1 MNGNLKNQNIPITK
15 LRPSLRSLDSFP
27 DRPERRRPMINI
39 PIINP
44 FKMWNDK
51 LASTKEAAFLQ
62 GYMMGIRLS
71 KKTYKEVTN
80 GLSSPTE
87 NPLGDFKDELVET
100 IKEAFVLGFI
110 QAINRNN

>member
-1 MNGNLKNQNIPITK
+1 MNGNLKKQNIPVTK
-15 LRPSLRSLDSFP
+15 LRPSFRTLDPFP
-27 DRPERRRPMINI
+27 EKSEKKRIINI

-62 GYMMGIRLS
+62 GYMIGIRLS
-71 KKTYKEVTN
+71 KKTYREITN

-100 IKEAFVLGFI
+100 NKEAFVLGFI

>member
-1 MNGNLKNQNIPITK
+1 MNNNLKNQNIPITR
-15 LRPSLRSLDSFP
+15 LRPSFRHLDEFP
-27 DRPERRRPMINI
+27 SKKQSVINI

-44 FKMWNDK
+44 FRMWNDN

-62 GYMMGIRLS
+62 GYMMGIRIS

-87 NPLGDFKDELVET
+87 NPLGDFKDDLVET
-100 IKEAFVLGFI
+100 NKEAFVLGFI
-110 QAINRNN
+110 QALNRNN

>member
-1 MNGNLKNQNIPITK
+1 MNGNLKNQNIPIIK
-15 LRPSLRSLDSFP
+15 KRPSFRTLDPFP
-27 DRPERRRPMINI
+27 ERPEKKKSVINI

-44 FKMWNDK
+44 FIMWNDK

-62 GYMMGIRLS
+62 GYMMGIRIS
-71 KKTYKEVTN
+71 KKTYREVAN

>member
-1 MNGNLKNQNIPITK
+1 MNNNLKHQKIPVVT
-15 LRPSLRSLDSFP
+15 LRPSFRHLDSFP
-27 DRPERRRPMINI
+27 EKPDRKRSVINV

-44 FKMWNDK
+44 FAMWNDK

-62 GYMMGIRLS
+62 GYMMGIRIS
-71 KKTYKEVTN
+71 KKTYKEITN

-87 NPLGDFKDELVET
+87 NPLGDFRDELIET

-110 QAINRNN
+110 QAINRD

>member
-1 MNGNLKNQNIPITK
+1 MNNNLKNQKIPVVT
-15 LRPSLRSLDSFP
+15 LRPSFRNLNSFP
-27 DRPERRRPMINI
+27 EKSGRKNPTINI
-39 PIINP
+39 PIVNP
-44 FKMWNDK
+44 FTMWNEN

-71 KKTYKEVTN
+71 KKTYKQIST

-100 IKEAFVLGFI
+100 LKEAFVLGFI